1 MLPSMRVTY
10 GGGTAGLS
18 LTPYAIEVS
27 VERSVAAV
35 PEPSTWAMLLFGFAG
50 IGCVSYRRLK
60 DCRTPWIEN
69 WGIRV
74 ARFPGEQCGHDG
86 SGKNRRNAPAD
97 AEKCGELGG
106 VIRHAPRRRRALL
119 PNPDEL
125 RQQIVVDAVL
135 TLLRDVWIIC
145 NSSFGETVR
154 IWTV

>member
-50 IGCVSYRRLK
+50 IECVSYRRLK

-106 VIRHAPRRRRALL
+106 VIRHCSKAVACAAPKSR
-119 PNPDEL
+119 
-125 RQQIVVDAVL
+125 
-135 TLLRDVWIIC
+135 
-145 NSSFGETVR
+145 
-154 IWTV
+154 